1 MHRSPTRGSVALV
14 VTLLVLS
21 ACESSARVRRASPTM
36 GDASFGAGE
45 DAGVPGTPPGCG
57 DREICGNGIDDDCSG
72 GADER
77 CGCVPGQTQ
86 PCYLGEAELAGVGSC
101 REGRQTCGETDGEFS
116 SWGECTGEVAP
127 ATEICDGREDED
139 CDGTV
144 DEGCGCPLGETR
156 ECYSSAASTRGVGLC
171 RAGTQSC
178 VDVGSGAA
186 DWGPC
191 SGEVT
196 PSPDLC
202 DGVDRD
208 CDGRADTG
216 CDCTLGDTRA
226 CYSGPPGTAGVGI
239 CREGLSRCLPARP
252 GSVWGPCEGEQLP
265 ERDLC
270 DGVDR
275 TCTGLPG
282 VGCACILGSE
292 RACYGGP
299 PATLGVGVCREGRN
313 ACMSG
318 AGGPEW
324 SSECAGER
332 QPGSEVC
339 DNGAD
344 DDCDGATDEGCRGT
358 LTCPADTTVPAGQPI
373 SLAVTS
379 VGIDRYSW
387 RIVSAPEGGAETA
400 VWAPSPPTS
409 STEAFTPYIVGE
421 YVIEVTG
428 TLPSGMTITC
438 RFRVTALPHGLRV
451 QLRWD
456 GPGDLDLHVHSP
468 VTTTPWFRSPEDCY
482 YANTSP
488 AWGASLDIDNT
499 SSDGPENINLDEPVT
514 GSSYTI
520 AVHSYARAAGRTATI
535 DVFCGARM
543 STAPTATF
551 SSRALA
557 GTAAGNCTGND
568 FWTVAR
574 VTFTSPSTCTVTPI
588 DTYRPSS
595 AACTA
600 F

>member
-1 MHRSPTRGSVALV
+1 
-14 VTLLVLS
+14 
-21 ACESSARVRRASPTM
+21 
-36 GDASFGAGE
+36 
-45 DAGVPGTPPGCG
+45 
-57 DREICGNGIDDDCSG
+57 
-72 GADER
+72 
-77 CGCVPGQTQ
+77 
-86 PCYLGEAELAGVGSC
+86 
-101 REGRQTCGETDGEFS
+101 
-116 SWGECTGEVAP
+116 
-127 ATEICDGREDED
+127 
-139 CDGTV
+139 
-144 DEGCGCPLGETR
+144 
-156 ECYSSAASTRGVGLC
+156 
-171 RAGTQSC
+171 
-178 VDVGSGAA
+178 
-186 DWGPC
+186 
-191 SGEVT
+191 
-196 PSPDLC
+196 
-202 DGVDRD
+202 
-208 CDGRADTG
+208 
-216 CDCTLGDTRA
+216 
-226 CYSGPPGTAGVGI
+226 
-239 CREGLSRCLPARP
+239 
-252 GSVWGPCEGEQLP
+252 VWGPCEGEQLP